1 MAEITVPEV
10 NYSNCKTIETQF
22 ESLLGQLA
30 DVSASRDANQRQLN
44 EALQGKNKKIKVS
57 LSLVSARYSDKCFT
71 NVHFPSAV

>member
-44 EALQGKNKKIKVS
+44 EALQGKK
-57 LSLVSARYSDKCFT
+57 
-71 NVHFPSAV
+71 